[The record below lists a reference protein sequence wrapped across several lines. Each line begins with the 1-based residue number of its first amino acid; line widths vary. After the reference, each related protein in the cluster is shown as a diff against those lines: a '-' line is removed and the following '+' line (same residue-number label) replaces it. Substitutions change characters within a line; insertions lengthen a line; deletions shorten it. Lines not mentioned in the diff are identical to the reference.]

1 MRVDTRR
8 VGVLKVVGSEATK
21 DRDMVVR
28 ETPLTIFLNDDHLV
42 TLMCSPRDA
51 EHLVVGFLFSE
62 GLIRDRK
69 DIRRLESDVKAGSVW
84 VETAGKKR
92 LGEDLRAKGII
103 TTGCGRGMSFMDT
116 KEYRTRLRKL
126 PDLRVSAADIAS
138 LMKRF
143 QGMSPVYKE
152 TGGVHSAA
160 LATAR
165 TVRAFSEDIGR
176 HNAVDK
182 VLGRCVLEGIDT
194 SCLILLT
201 SGRASSD
208 ILVKAARAGIRII
221 VSRAAPTDLSIRL
234 ARDHGM
240 TLIGFARGLRMNVYS
255 NEWRVGTGPAS
266 EDRAGD

>member
-8 VGVLKVVGSEATK
+8 VGVLKIAESGSKK

-28 ETPLTIFLNDDHLV
+28 ETPLTVFLNDDHLV
-42 TLMCSPRDA
+42 TLMCSPRDSEYLA
-51 EHLVVGFLFSE
+51 AGFLFSE
-62 GLIRDRK
+62 GLIRGRK
-69 DIRRLESDVKAGSVW
+69 DIKRIESDAKEGSVW
-84 VETAGKKR
+84 VETTRKKR
-92 LGEDLRAKGII
+92 LREDLRAKGII
-103 TTGCGRGMSFMDT
+103 TTGCGRGMSFMDS
-116 KEYRTRLRKL
+116 KEYRTKLRDL
-126 PDLRVSAADIAS
+126 PDLKVSAADVAS

-143 QGMSPVYKE
+143 QGMSRVYRE

-165 TVRAFSEDIGR
+165 TFRAFSEDIGR

-194 SCLILLT
+194 SGLILLT

-255 NEWRVGTGPAS
+255 NDWRVETGQVR
-266 EDRAGD
+266 ED